1 MHFQPQYFD
10 DDIVC
15 ILYNFVAVVCLNVLI
30 TRLLFSPLKK
40 YNFGYFFKATQ
51 LKKTDFPR
59 INLNKIMQKTI
70 HNKKISVTRRYS
82 TCPIL
87 GVIEGQFPRAVKS
100 PKTVQS
106 SRSDSCGRNP
116 QMYISV

>member
-1 MHFQPQYFD
+1 MM
-10 DDIVC
+10 
-15 ILYNFVAVVCLNVLI
+15 ILYFVQFCCCGVPKCSDNQAA
-30 TRLLFSPLKK
+30 LFSPKKK

-106 SRSDSCGRNP
+106 SRSD
-116 QMYISV
+116 M